1 MIILQGFITGLI
13 ATIIFDIF
21 NYSLNYAY
29 NIKKPKWYLLGRYFI
44 GYKQRRYFRVSIDD
58 DDEEEDNEL
67 LWGYI
72 IHYIIGIIYGLFY
85 VCLNLLFF
93 DYPSLL
99 IAYLF
104 GFIIVLGAWCYLMPF
119 AYNLGFFASK
129 SDQQLNILVQNL
141 IGHFVFGT
149 GLFIGYYLNF

>member
-1 MIILQGFITGLI
+1 M
-13 ATIIFDIF
+13 
-21 NYSLNYAY
+21 
-29 NIKKPKWYLLGRYFI
+29 LGRYFI
-44 GYKQRRYFRVSIDD
+44 GYRQRRYFRISLENDD
-58 DDEEEDNEL
+58 AENNEL

-72 IHYIIGIIYGLFY
+72 IHYVIGIIYGLFY

-104 GFIIVLGAWCYLMPF
+104 GFITVLGAWCYLMPF
-119 AYNLGFFASK
+119 AYSLGFFASN
-129 SDQQLNILVQNL
+129 SDQQFNILAQNL

-149 GLFIGYYLNF
+149 GLFIGYYIIF

>member
-1 MIILQGFITGLI
+1 MFILQGFISGLI
-13 ATIIFDIF
+13 ATILFDLF
-21 NYSLNYAY
+21 NHSLNYAY

-44 GYKQRRYFRVSIDD
+44 GYKQRRYLRVSLE

-67 LWGYI
+67 FWGYT
-72 IHYIIGIIYGLFY
+72 IHYTIGIVYGLFY
-85 VCLNLLFF
+85 IYLNNLFF
-93 DYPSLL
+93 ETPSIL

-104 GFIIVLGAWCYLMPF
+104 GFITVLGAWCYLMPF

-129 SDQQLNILVQNL
+129 SDQQFQILTQNL

-149 GLFIGYYLNF
+149 GLFIGYCITI

>member
-1 MIILQGFITGLI
+1 MSSSFNFWIWQ
-13 ATIIFDIF
+13 F

-44 GYKQRRYFRVSIDD
+44 GYRQRRYFRVSLEDD
-58 DDEEEDNEL
+58 DEEDNEL

-72 IHYIIGIIYGLFY
+72 IHYIIGIIFGLFY
-85 VCLNLLFF
+85 VCINLLFF

-104 GFIIVLGAWCYLMPF
+104 SFITVLGAWRYLMPF

-129 SDQQLNILVQNL
+129 TDQQFNILVHNL
-141 IGHFVFGT
+141 IGHFIFGT
-149 GLFIGYYLNF
+149 GLFIGYYSSF

>member
-1 MIILQGFITGLI
+1 MIILQGFISGLI
-13 ATIIFDIF
+13 ATILFDIF

-44 GYKQRRYFRVSIDD
+44 GYRQRRYFRVSLEDD
-58 DDEEEDNEL
+58 QEEDNEL

-104 GFIIVLGAWCYLMPF
+104 G
-119 AYNLGFFASK
+119 
-129 SDQQLNILVQNL
+129 QL
-141 IGHFVFGT
+141 T
-149 GLFIGYYLNF
+149 K

>member
-1 MIILQGFITGLI
+1 MIILQGFISGLI
-13 ATIIFDIF
+13 ATILFDLF
-21 NYSLNYAY
+21 NNSLNYAY
-29 NIKKPKWYLLGRYFI
+29 NIDKPRWNLLGRYFI
-44 GYKQRRYFRVSIDD
+44 GYRQKRYFRVSLAE
-58 DDEEEDNEL
+58 DEEEDNEL
-67 LWGYI
+67 FWGYI
-72 IHYIIGIIYGLFY
+72 IHYIIGIIYGLIY
-85 VCLNLLFF
+85 VCLNVFFF

-104 GFIIVLGAWCYLMPF
+104 GFITVLGAWCYLMPF

-149 GLFIGYYLNF
+149 GLFIGFCVIY

>member
-1 MIILQGFITGLI
+1 MIVLQGFISGLI
-13 ATIIFDIF
+13 ATILFDIF

-44 GYKQRRYFRVSIDD
+44 GYRQRRYFRVSL
-58 DDEEEDNEL
+58 EEDDEL

-99 IAYLF
+99 ISYLF
-104 GFIIVLGAWCYLMPF
+104 GFITVLGAWCYLMPF

-129 SDQQLNILVQNL
+129 TDQQFKILAQNL

-149 GLFIGYYLNF
+149 GLFIGYYFIF